1 MSRQNHIKQ
10 AFELSAKF
18 LAHKTYNS
26 LTHAVLHYFCSL
38 DGIEDAAS
46 YEIFGDSN
54 SDTGLSI
61 RRFPL
66 TLDESFVDRNSDL
79 MLKALPKS
87 KGGVTCIT
95 FKKKDYIFLD
105 ITKDVIPRRII
116 VITGTASESDMVL
129 IEGVFGIYENQV
141 ALLDSKER
149 DMLTGLPNRQTMEL
163 SLNEVVT
170 FHRGHKKSHIKPS
183 WMVVLDIDHFKRV
196 NDTFGHLYGDE
207 VLLHFAELMKK
218 TFRYTDF
225 LFRYGGEEFVVI
237 LNNATPEQA
246 LNTLNR
252 FHQAVQDYTFPS
264 GNLTVSIGF
273 TIVDPVTPPLLHFE
287 QADRAL
293 YHAKNH
299 GRNQIVNFCDIESR
313 IEVRDD
319 DIELF

>member
-1 MSRQNHIKQ
+1 MNEHQHIKK

-38 DGIEDAAS
+38 EGVEDATS
-46 YEIFGDSN
+46 YEIFGDPS

-61 RRFPL
+61 RRFPI
-66 TLDESFVDRNSDL
+66 TLDESYVDRNNDL

-87 KGGVTCIT
+87 KGGVTCMK
-95 FKKKDYIFLD
+95 FKGSDYILLD

-116 VITGTASESDMVL
+116 VITGLVSNADMVL
-129 IEGVFGIYENQV
+129 IEGVFSIYENQV
-141 ALLDSKER
+141 ALLDAKER

-163 SLNEVVT
+163 SLNDVVS
-170 FHRGHKKSHIKPS
+170 FHRHHNKSKIKPS

-237 LNNATPEQA
+237 LNNADLERAQMI
-246 LNTLNR
+246 LQR
-252 FHQAVQDYTFPS
+252 FHQAVQDYAFPS
-264 GNLTVSIGF
+264 GKLTVSIGF
-273 TIVDPVTPPLLHFE
+273 TVIDPVTPPLLHFE

-299 GRNQIVNFCDIESR
+299 GRNQIVHFCDIDSR